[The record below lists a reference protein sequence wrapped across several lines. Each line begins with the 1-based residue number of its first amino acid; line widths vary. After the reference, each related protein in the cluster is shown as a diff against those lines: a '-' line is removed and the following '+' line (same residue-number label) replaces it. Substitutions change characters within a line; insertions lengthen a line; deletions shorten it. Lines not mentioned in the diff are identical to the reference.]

1 MAERRAGQILAS
13 MPKKHGARPA
23 DAELHDATPS
33 FTDLGNDAQGRRC
46 RGHEGADLREGGL
59 AMSEQGLT
67 ETDADALVPELPL
80 TPREEAFCV
89 AFGDPESLHYGRPTK
104 AAVAAG
110 YPEKS
115 AWNTAWKLR
124 RRPRI
129 IARLAEFQAAATAA
143 ASKVLSDLE
152 NTRLQALA
160 AGDWATS
167 ARCSQLQGQA
177 LGIFYERNI
186 LSVDN
191 TPVYDERAAL
201 DARRITRILLTMP
214 PDPDLLPEVPQLP
227 VVVEA
232 VPAPPARATPEQI
245 ERAQAPQTRQERK

>member
-1 MAERRAGQILAS
+1 
-13 MPKKHGARPA
+13 
-23 DAELHDATPS
+23 
-33 FTDLGNDAQGRRC
+33 
-46 RGHEGADLREGGL
+46 
-59 AMSEQGLT
+59 MSEQELI
-67 ETDADALVPELPL
+67 ETDAEALVPGPLPL
-80 TPREEAFCV
+80 TPREESFARFY
-89 AFGDPESLHYGRPTK
+89 GDPESQFYGRPTK

-129 IARLAEFQAAATAA
+129 IARLAQFQAAATAA

-177 LGIFYERNI
+177 LGLFYERNI

-214 PDPDLLPEVPQLP
+214 PDPDLLPEVPLLP
-227 VVVEA
+227 VAAETVA
-232 VPAPPARATPEQI
+232 PAPPARASAADLAALEPKP
-245 ERAQAPQTRQERK
+245 QAPRTRQESESAK